1 MNAEYG
7 RKRLT
12 RVCRP
17 VLKVSNIRT
26 CQAGDPDDGTPQ
38 DSDPITR
45 NVSISED
52 GAGGTHRDDEVGG
65 PEEAIPCV
73 CGDDRG
79 DDEGDQCGV
88 EQEEARVAVTGC
100 RGDLPA
106 VVEVPDE
113 EDVGDNGENE
123 QPPGR
128 RQRFTVRRK
137 ERGDRQANVTEDGEW
152 EGEVSEGQG
161 RISD

>member
-1 MNAEYG
+1 MVNAEYG

-73 CGDDRG
+73 CVGTI
-79 DDEGDQCGV
+79 
-88 EQEEARVAVTGC
+88 EEMMRAISAVW
-100 RGDLPA
+100 
-106 VVEVPDE
+106 
-113 EDVGDNGENE
+113 N
-123 QPPGR
+123 
-128 RQRFTVRRK
+128 RRK
-137 ERGDRQANVTEDGEW
+137 PA
-152 EGEVSEGQG
+152 
-161 RISD
+161 

>member
-1 MNAEYG
+1 
-7 RKRLT
+7 
-12 RVCRP
+12 
-17 VLKVSNIRT
+17 
-26 CQAGDPDDGTPQ
+26 
-38 DSDPITR
+38 
-45 NVSISED
+45 
-52 GAGGTHRDDEVGG
+52 
-65 PEEAIPCV
+65 
-73 CGDDRG
+73 
-79 DDEGDQCGV
+79 
-88 EQEEARVAVTGC
+88 
-100 RGDLPA
+100 
-106 VVEVPDE
+106 VEVPDE